1 MYNYFVLIIG
11 YLKFKQRNSMKNL
24 YILQTD
30 KPNPNILLK
39 KDDGTLQIFDTDI
52 YNMWEFHQQF
62 GDFSPRN
69 ATYQNIYITS
79 DEEIKEG
86 DWCINIYRDKNEIFK
101 NINLESTKFVKKI
114 ILTTDQDL
122 IKEGIQAIDDE
133 FLEWFIKNSSCE
145 EIKFI
150 KRGLYVGSKCLKCG
164 FLENHD
170 DVNTESC
177 PNCGNSTYEHLY
189 NYKIIIPKEE
199 FKEINVYV
207 ISNEQP
213 FENWFGTLKSYDFI
227 TNKCIVENNKEENIE
242 LFLKEVQE
250 ADTNKSLKE
259 FLLEKINKENVITF
273 LTKSNLSINE
283 AELFYT
289 LSCKI
294 QPPQKEIES
303 FYTEMENGI
312 PFEGGMGTTE
322 AIVGLT
328 ESI

>member
-114 ILTTDQDL
+114 ILTTDQNL
-122 IKEGIQAIDDE
+122 IKDGVQTIPDE
-133 FLEWFIKNSSCE
+133 FLEWFVKNPSCE
-145 EIKFI
+145 EVEIILNDWQKYAANQSMM
-150 KRGLYVGSKCLKCG
+150 KPKYTK
-164 FLENHD
+164 
-170 DVNTESC
+170 
-177 PNCGNSTYEHLY
+177 Y
-189 NYKIIIPKEE
+189 NIIIPKEE
-199 FKEINVYV
+199 FKV
-207 ISNEQP
+207 IECYFTPRKDTSSATICSNCGQEKFLHTIGEGIKVSTYIVNTKEEPEQETVEEAAEQ
-213 FENWFGTLKSYDFI
+213 FEYTNGIYGFKAGAKWQQERMYNEKEVFELLNAFNKHTLKLQ
-227 TNKCIVENNKEENIE
+227 E
-242 LFLKEVQE
+242 LKLG
-250 ADTNKSLKE
+250 N
-259 FLLEKINKENVITF
+259 
-273 LTKSNLSINE
+273 
-283 AELFYT
+283 
-289 LSCKI
+289 
-294 QPPQKEIES
+294 S
-303 FYTEMENGI
+303 FSVTDW
-312 PFEGGMGTTE
+312 FEQFKKK
-322 AIVGLT
+322 
-328 ESI
+328 